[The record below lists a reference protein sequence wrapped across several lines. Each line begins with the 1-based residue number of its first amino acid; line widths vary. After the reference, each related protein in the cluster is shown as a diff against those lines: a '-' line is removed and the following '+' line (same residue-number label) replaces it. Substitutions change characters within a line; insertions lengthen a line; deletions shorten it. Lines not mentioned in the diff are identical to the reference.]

1 MTLNEIIKRIKTIC
15 EAHEQINSFVFGDI
29 DDRLRGDITYP
40 CVFMPYPSVSITG
53 ADESSSCSLF
63 FMDKVIMGGAST
75 DNTFN
80 ELEVSSDMLSVA
92 KDILAQFNYQ
102 KFSPVWKVDRNATFT
117 LTNEV
122 ENDYIAGVQME
133 FTIKSQYLG
142 DRCQVPTTYSYGN

>member
-1 MTLNEIIKRIKTIC
+1 
-15 EAHEQINSFVFGDI
+15 
-29 DDRLRGDITYP
+29 
-40 CVFMPYPSVSITG
+40 
-53 ADESSSCSLF
+53 
-63 FMDKVIMGGAST
+63 MGGAST

-133 FTIKSQYLG
+133 FTIKSQYLA
-142 DRCQVPTTYSYGN
+142 DRCQVPTTYTYGN